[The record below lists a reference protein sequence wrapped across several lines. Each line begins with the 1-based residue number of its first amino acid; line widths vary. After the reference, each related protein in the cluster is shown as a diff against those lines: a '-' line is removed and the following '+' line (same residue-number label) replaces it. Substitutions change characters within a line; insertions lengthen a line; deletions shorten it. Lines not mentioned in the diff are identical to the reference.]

1 MSHPISLYISGY
13 SLFRWQSY
21 AVKRQSIIQREF
33 NIEVCLDAQPF
44 WGRPAGGAPGFFRQ
58 SCGVAQF
65 WRPPVLVSL
74 SFGVPQFWR
83 PPVLPSP
90 SFAVPQF
97 CRPPVLASP
106 SFGVPQFW
114 CRPILV
120 SPNFDVL
127 SIFTP
132 PESSRVARVKGGEL
146 VR

>member
-74 SFGVPQFWR
+74 SFCVPQFW
-83 PPVLPSP
+83 
-90 SFAVPQF
+90 
-97 CRPPVLASP
+97 RPPVLASP